1 MPQPQCRVAGEGLSA
16 LQLCMAPGS
25 RWGLHHP
32 QGATVPRGVQQGVAM
47 ALWDTAQWPWWGR
60 ADGCSQQSQGDA
72 QDWML
77 SEAFST
83 PNSSVN
89 AGLHLSLTFTLL
101 AEMEQRAELSLCS
114 SPVWLSRAGSGQQLS
129 CSWQHPQGGR
139 RVQGLHRR
147 LSGHLP

>member
-1 MPQPQCRVAGEGLSA
+1 MPRWEGVLVPQPQCRVAGEGLSA

-25 RWGLHHP
+25 RWGLLHP

-47 ALWDTAQWPWWGR
+47 ALWDTA
-60 ADGCSQQSQGDA
+60 QQSQGDA